1 MRSREEPPA
10 AAARR
15 PSVRQLRRDAPQDG
29 RRPEAPGEGEAGPGA
44 RVRAR
49 GRRRFLRRAL
59 AGGAARSPA
68 RGLRGAA
75 GSSLGVFLPAETLP
89 LAERRRC
96 APFGSCRECRCPG
109 TTRCPCR
116 GVQGPS
122 ERESGNE
129 TGVSRHPDTAL
140 EPLSPEPQEL
150 SEREVVGGYGS
161 RIRRGGLKQEPCVRH
176 PCSPGPTN
184 TEGRRE
190 HWQKGKR

>member
-59 AGGAARSPA
+59 LGGSAGRRAAA
-68 RGLRGAA
+68 WGI
-75 GSSLGVFLPAETLP
+75 FLPAETLP

-96 APFGSCRECRCPG
+96 APFGSCRECPCPG

-122 ERESGNE
+122 EREPGNE

-161 RIRRGGLKQEPCVRH
+161 RICRGGLKQEPCVRH

-184 TEGRRE
+184 TGGRRE